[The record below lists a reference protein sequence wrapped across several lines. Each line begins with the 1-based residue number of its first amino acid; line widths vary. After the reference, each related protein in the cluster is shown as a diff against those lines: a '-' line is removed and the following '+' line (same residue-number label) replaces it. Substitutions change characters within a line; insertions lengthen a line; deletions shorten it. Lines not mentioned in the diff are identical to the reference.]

1 MSSLVQNCNT
11 LYLMI
16 CPTLGNFLRPCNIMG
31 HNRQT
36 IIALVN
42 FLKKSPFQAKEKF
55 GLNLFKNYLTL
66 YLMIFHRV
74 YFEIF
79 LHDGAQQIDKVC
91 IRQFSPQFSP
101 KNPLLTQLRNL
112 GTIWT
117 KIYNLMSQAIMS
129 HDSISKSLKYGMMG
143 YNRYT
148 KVTVNL
154 PKIFPFWAG
163 VFWAKFGPKL
173 CNIMSHDSLSEDLFE
188 VLWHD
193 EAQYRQTKVV
203 LVIFSKFR
211 NFV

>member
-1 MSSLVQNCNT
+1 MSTLVQNCNT
-11 LYLMI
+11 LYFMM

-36 IIALVN
+36 IIVLVN
-42 FLKKSPFQAKEKF
+42 FLKKFPFQAKEKF
-55 GLNLFKNYLTL
+55 GLNLFKYYLTL

-79 LHDGAQQIDKVC
+79 LHNGTQQIDKVC
-91 IRQFSPQFSP
+91 IRQFSPQFSL

-129 HDSISKSLKYGMMG
+129 HDSLSKSLNYGLMG
-143 YNRYT
+143 YKRYT
-148 KVTVNL
+148 KVTVSL
-154 PKIFPFWAG
+154 PKIFPFWGGA
-163 VFWAKFGPKL
+163 FWAKFRPKL
-173 CNIMSHDSLSEDLFE
+173 CNIMSHDSLSEDLSE
-188 VLWHD
+188 VWQHD
-193 EAQYRQTKVV
+193 EAQYRQTKVA

-211 NFV
+211 NFL